1 MEFSFIEKLFEL
13 YEPSFSSALKEYVE
27 GGKYRID
34 KGLAEGTQMQLS
46 KIIHYTVKVLGVS
59 MMNVVFQINFIFSV
73 KGTDD
78 EVESAVSVCS
88 WNILLRDKGLDIG
101 EIKYGIGNSTPEWM
115 YNDHL
120 LPVAGKGDYYALSD
134 LFIKKVYC
142 ADLPTKRGYELALDM
157 VKRLGLEDELK
168 EEIRAISGTNAEGG
182 YRLCLM
188 LFRNCFFVVFDYAAY
203 ALKLLYP
210 GGQEEKMPAEIKA
223 DIDRVAYATSRY
235 LMFSPEELVRETG
248 EKIKRYIFT
257 RMTRLEMLNRVLNE
271 ARKKYKVPLSVIRQH
286 LIKSGR
292 TEFIGIKATMDERHL
307 ESYVFSRGSLEE
319 NETFD
324 LPKDAT
330 DKLFSE
336 DERIR
341 SLVLNGE
348 YIYVDSHLVLNN
360 SRYIKFRN
368 PVTPYLSEYA
378 CYHADECFMKFR
390 VVRKERKTNFE
401 FVKLSKGGTLLCKGP
416 ESNEFFMKYE
426 PVIPLSESS
435 EVSDEK
441 RETLSRWTSCGSKGG
456 GVTLMK
462 IMEMRNVT
470 PDIFSDEKRVTPG
483 FIRRVCNCT
492 RRPGMKT
499 VMTIAGKLEVPYEI
513 LPWFTELFG
522 WHFFS
527 NKPDMKPYLDAI
539 SKEY

>member
-1 MEFSFIEKLFEL
+1 MEFSFTDKLFEL
-13 YEPSFSSALKEYVE
+13 YEHSLNSALKEYVE
-27 GGKYRID
+27 GGRYRID
-34 KGLAEGTQMQLS
+34 KGLAEGTQTSLS
-46 KIIHYTVKVLGVS
+46 KIIHYTVKVLGVC
-59 MMNVVFQINFIFSV
+59 MMNVVFQIKFIFSV
-73 KGTDD
+73 EGAD
-78 EVESAVSVCS
+78 EVETASSVCS
-88 WNILLRDKGLDIG
+88 WNILLRDNGLDIG
-101 EIKYGIGNSTPEWM
+101 EIKCGQGNSTPEWM
-115 YNDHL
+115 YDDHL
-120 LPVAGKGDYYALSD
+120 LPVAGKGDYYALSN
-134 LFIKKVYC
+134 LFIKKVYGM
-142 ADLPTKRGYELALDM
+142 DLPTKRGYELVLDM
-157 VKRLGLEDELK
+157 VKRLGLEDEFK
-168 EEIRAISGTNAEGG
+168 EEIRAFDRINAEGG
-182 YRLCLM
+182 YRLCLK

-203 ALKLLYP
+203 ALKSLYP
-210 GGQEEKMPAEIKA
+210 GGLEEKMPAEIKD
-223 DIDRVAYATSRY
+223 DIDSVAYATSRY
-235 LMFSPEELVRETG
+235 LMFSPEELLRETG

-271 ARKKYKVPLSVIRQH
+271 ARKEYKVPLSVIRQH
-286 LIKSGR
+286 LIKRGR
-292 TEFIGIKATMDERHL
+292 TEFIGIKAVMDKRRL

-324 LPKDAT
+324 LPKDT
-330 DKLFSE
+330 MDKLFSG

-378 CYHADECFMKFR
+378 CLHADECFMKFR
-390 VVRKERKTNFE
+390 VVREMRKTNFE
-401 FVKLSKGGTLLCKGP
+401 FVKFSKGRTLLCTGP
-416 ESNEFFMKYE
+416 ESSEFFMEYE

-441 RETLSRWTSCGSKGG
+441 REALALWTSCGSKGAG
-456 GVTLMK
+456 MTLKK

-470 PDIFSDEKRVTPG
+470 PDIFSDEERVTPG
-483 FIRRVCNCT
+483 FIRRICNFT
-492 RRPGMKT
+492 RSPGMKT

-527 NKPDMKPYLDAI
+527 NKPDMKPYLDALN
-539 SKEY
+539 KEN